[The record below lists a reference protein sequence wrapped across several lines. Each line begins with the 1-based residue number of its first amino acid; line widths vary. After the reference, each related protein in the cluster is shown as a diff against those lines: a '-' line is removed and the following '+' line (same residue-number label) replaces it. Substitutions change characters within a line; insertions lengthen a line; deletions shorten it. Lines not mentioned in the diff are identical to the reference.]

1 MDNTNA
7 STNNENL
14 IPKLKTSGVFY
25 IFSGLI
31 IFLIIMM
38 FMIFYDVSP
47 NFNKP
52 SKSQQQ
58 MVADVFIILFFSL
71 LVVGICII
79 FLPNAKEIKQLFEQ
93 IGNVTYV
100 ILYTIFAILFYTMI
114 SKDILN
120 DYSHIINPVMLGL
133 GAFSFYKGTNDNYIE
148 KFNMTSYQLKLI

>member
-58 MVADVFIILFFSL
+58 MVADVFII
-71 LVVGICII
+71 
-79 FLPNAKEIKQLFEQ
+79 FLW
-93 IGNVTYV
+93 
-100 ILYTIFAILFYTMI
+100 
-114 SKDILN
+114 
-120 DYSHIINPVMLGL
+120 
-133 GAFSFYKGTNDNYIE
+133 
-148 KFNMTSYQLKLI
+148 